1 MQQIF
6 AEYMDKGNY
15 SLLNC
20 HKRYEVV
27 GVCIWPLMS
36 GSFQLKKNA
45 REKHMWVWDAFTW
58 SFKQPGNQLQKTVT
72 LMG

>member
-20 HKRYEVV
+20 HRRYEVV
-27 GVCIWPLMS
+27 GLCIWPLMS
-36 GSFQLKKNA
+36 GSFQLKKKMP
-45 REKHMWVWDAFTW
+45 EKSTCGYGMHSHGALSSLGV
-58 SFKQPGNQLQKTVT
+58 SCRKL
-72 LMG
+72 